1 MAFNTISAFTLSYNS
16 IYSNVY
22 DSILFRKINV
32 NDNDLI
38 EITANLF
45 LDVNFNKH
53 VQWSLIISF
62 KDLIK
67 NKELYSVYLMS
78 KLMTSFPYFYDYK
91 GNVILHKTKFDNY
104 FLRGYAILINR
115 NDRTSNYI
123 RPHEVSKNY
132 ITSREINI
140 YEIDK
145 SLNINDNDNEI
156 NDNDITQISENK
168 LCYKCIDKI
177 LKNTLINGN
186 TVQSDIMFLFNQLL
200 ETYLKKF
207 EEQINEIEL
216 LF

>member
-1 MAFNTISAFTLSYNS
+1 MTFNTISAFTLSYNS

-32 NDNDLI
+32 NDLI

-62 KDLIK
+62 KELIK

-78 KLMTSFPYFYDYK
+78 QLMTSFPYFYDYK

-104 FLRGYAILINR
+104 FLRGYAILINK
-115 NDRTSNYI
+115 NDRTSSYI
-123 RPHEVSKNY
+123 RPHEISKNY

-145 SLNINDNDNEI
+145 SLNINDNDNI
-156 NDNDITQISENK
+156 NDITQISENK

-207 EEQINEIEL
+207 EEEVNQIEL

>member
-1 MAFNTISAFTLSYNS
+1 MAKTTDRISAFTLSYNS

-22 DSILFRKINV
+22 DSILFRKINN

-53 VQWSLIISF
+53 VEWSIIISF
-62 KDLIK
+62 KELIQ
-67 NKELYSVYLMS
+67 NKELYLIYLMS
-78 KLMTSFPYFYDYK
+78 ELMTSPHFYDYK
-91 GNVILHKTKFDNY
+91 GNIILHKTKFDNY

-115 NDRTSNYI
+115 NDRTNGYI
-123 RPHEVSKNY
+123 RPHENSTDY

-145 SLNINDNDNEI
+145 SLNIIDNDNCN
-156 NDNDITQISENK
+156 NDNISENK
-168 LCYKCIDKI
+168 LCYRAIDKI
-177 LKNTLINGN
+177 LKNTIINN
-186 TVQSDIMFLFNQLL
+186 HTVQSHIIFLFNRLL

-207 EEQINEIEL
+207 EEEINDIYSK
-216 LF
+216 FS

>member
-1 MAFNTISAFTLSYNS
+1 MTFNKISAFTLSYNS
-16 IYSNVY
+16 IYSNIY
-22 DSILFRKINV
+22 DSILFRKIN
-32 NDNDLI
+32 NDLI

-62 KDLIK
+62 KELIK
-67 NKELYSVYLMS
+67 NKELYLVYLMS
-78 KLMTSFPYFYDYK
+78 QLMTSFPYFYDYK
-91 GNVILHKTKFDNY
+91 GNVILHKTIFDNY
-104 FLRGYAILINR
+104 FLRGYAILINS

-145 SLNINDNDNEI
+145 SLNINGNNDND

-207 EEQINEIEL
+207 EEEVNEML
-216 LF
+216 MKC